1 MKKFLILLLS
11 VLLLVVCLLAA
22 CGGETA
28 APTETTEPKETTSVS
43 AYKSTGTYP
52 KLQGQLT
59 WEGINAF
66 PIKSSNMTA
75 DELRTLCV
83 DFFRYSKTALW
94 IADDDY
100 TIYNSAGEEARTV
113 DKGKVYGGLPYVGVA
128 SGNVYRTL
136 DYMDQETG
144 VVNVKA
150 LGENP
155 ELFGNQ
161 CSIAAW
167 WGWARVVN
175 SAEFEWTY
183 DAVRSRGFVPLGPH
197 YYDPGLSRFS
207 TKYGTDEC
215 CKENGMDT
223 MMESYAELKKGD
235 GIMYMT
241 TAGHIVMIASD
252 AVVVRDAEGKIDPAQ
267 SYVTVL
273 DQTTMWKTGTNE
285 FGEEYTYE
293 ANVDAKWTFMTLYKG
308 SYLPYTYKE
317 FTGED
322 PVEDTE
328 ISFSHTG
335 ATITTD
341 ELFASHVK
349 CNYGLVDIFALVHD
363 AHGNEVLKVSSC
375 AHKANMKTL
384 KFVSQK
390 SEKTLFQWGAWTD
403 LSEDKEYTVT
413 IVAQVGTGERLTLWE
428 GKLAQ

>member
-1 MKKFLILLLS
+1 MKKFLLAILALLLCLA
-11 VLLLVVCLLAA
+11 VLVA
-22 CGGETA
+22 CGDQTDTPDTTA
-28 APTETTEPKETTSVS
+28 APKETTSVS
-43 AYKSTGTYP
+43 AYKSTGDYP

-59 WEGINAF
+59 WEGVNAF
-66 PIKSSNMTA
+66 PIKSSDMTA
-75 DELRTLCV
+75 DEMRTLCV

-100 TIYNSAGEEARTV
+100 GIYNSSGEEVRSV

-161 CSIAAW
+161 CSVAAW

-175 SAEFEWTY
+175 SAKYEWSY
-183 DAVRSRGFVPLGPH
+183 DAVSRRGFVPLGPH
-197 YYDPGLSRFS
+197 YYDPGLSRF
-207 TKYGTDEC
+207 TNKYGTDEC

-252 AVVVRDAEGKIDPAQ
+252 AVVVRDAAGKIDPAQ

-293 ANVDAKWTFMTLYKG
+293 AHVDSKWTFNTLYKG

-317 FTGED
+317 FIGQD
-322 PVEDTE
+322 PVEDTQ
-328 ISFSHTG
+328 ISFSHKG
-335 ATITTD
+335 DTITAD
-341 ELFASHVK
+341 ELFQSYVK
-349 CNYGLVDIFALVHD
+349 CNYGLVDVFALVHD
-363 AHGNEVLKVSSC
+363 AHGSEVLKVSSC
-375 AHKANMKTL
+375 AHKAGMMTL

-403 LSEDKEYTVT
+403 LSDDKEYTVT
-413 IVAQVGTGERLTLWE
+413 IVAQVGTGERLTVWE
-428 GKLAQ
+428 GKLAN